1 MDEALSISGVGASLA
16 APSSLTT
23 PSSPAAKAEGTEEE
37 NKKEGVASGA
47 PTIAVDLAKYR
58 AIVSRLDTVR
68 ANGLVTQ
75 VIGLVVESIGPAAQI
90 GELCEIRHGGRNAPT
105 VKAEVVGF
113 KANRLLLMPL
123 GEMAGIKPGSEVV
136 ATGNMQQITVGDFLL
151 GRVLD
156 GLGQSADGGGALHGP
171 GAKQYPIHAAP
182 PDALTRRRIT
192 EPVGLGIRA
201 IDGLLTLGKGQRM
214 GIFAGSG
221 VGKSTVLGMI
231 ARNTT
236 ADVNVICLVGERG
249 REVREFIENDL
260 GEEGLRRSVLVIA
273 TGDKPPLVRLKA
285 SLVATAIAEYFRD
298 QGRDVLLMMD
308 SVTRLAMAQRE
319 VGLAV
324 GEPPATRGYPPS
336 VFALLPKI
344 LERSGTSD
352 RGTITA
358 LYTVL
363 VEGDD
368 ENEPIADTVRGI
380 LDGHIWLSRDLAARG
395 HYPAIEVGRSVSRV
409 MSQVT
414 SPAQRASASRLRE
427 TLATFKEAEELINI
441 GAYAEGSS
449 PRIDAARRLI
459 EPARAF
465 LRQGVHEQSTMDTT
479 VEALEGIFADEDL

>member
-1 MDEALSISGVGASLA
+1 MPI
-16 APSSLTT
+16 
-23 PSSPAAKAEGTEEE
+23 
-37 NKKEGVASGA
+37 
-47 PTIAVDLAKYR
+47 DLVKYR
-58 AIVSRLDTVR
+58 TLVSRLDTVR
-68 ANGLVTQ
+68 ANGMVTQ

-136 ATGNMQQITVGDFLL
+136 ATGSVQQVTVGDFLL

-156 GLGQSADGGGALHGP
+156 GLGEPADGLGP
-171 GAKQYPIHAAP
+171 LRGSGAKQYPISAAP
-182 PDALTRRRIT
+182 PDALTRHRIT
-192 EPVGLGIRA
+192 EPVSLGIRA

-221 VGKSTVLGMI
+221 VGKSTILGMI

-249 REVREFIENDL
+249 REVREFIESDL

-273 TGDKPPLVRLKA
+273 TSDKPPLVRLKA
-285 SLVATAIAEYFRD
+285 SLIATTIAEYFRD
-298 QGRDVLLMMD
+298 QGKDVMLMMD
-308 SVTRLAMAQRE
+308 SVTRLAMSQRE

-352 RGTITA
+352 KGTITA

-414 SPAQRASASRLRE
+414 SASHRASATHLRE
-427 TLATFKEAEELINI
+427 TLATFKDAEEMINI
-441 GAYAEGSS
+441 GSYVEGSN
-449 PRIDAARRLI
+449 PQIDAARRLI
-459 EPARAF
+459 EPVRAF
-465 LRQGVHEQSTMDTT
+465 LRQGVHEQSTMETT
-479 VEALEGIFADEDL
+479 TRALEEIFADEAL

>member
-1 MDEALSISGVGASLA
+1 MSET
-16 APSSLTT
+16 LTL
-23 PSSPAAKAEGTEEE
+23 P
-37 NKKEGVASGA
+37 
-47 PTIAVDLAKYR
+47 AVDLSRCR
-58 AIVSRLDTVR
+58 ALVQRLDTVR

-75 VIGLVVESIGPAAQI
+75 VIGLVVESIGPAAQV
-90 GELCEIRHGGRNAPT
+90 GELCEIRHGGRNSPT
-105 VKAEVVGF
+105 IKAEVVGF
-113 KANRLLLMPL
+113 KANRVLLMPL
-123 GEMAGIKPGSEVV
+123 GEMAGIKPGSEVI
-136 ATGNMQQITVGDFLL
+136 ATGDMQQVAVGDFLL

-156 GLGQSADGGGALHGP
+156 GLGAPADSKGPLLGP
-171 GAKQYPIHAAP
+171 GLKHYPINAAP

-192 EPVGLGIRA
+192 EPVSLGIRA
-201 IDGLLTLGKGQRM
+201 IDGLLTVGKGQRM

-221 VGKSTVLGMI
+221 VGKSTILGMI

-249 REVREFIENDL
+249 REVREFLENDL

-285 SLVATAIAEYFRD
+285 PLVATAIAEYFRD

-336 VFALLPKI
+336 VFAFLPKV

-352 RGTITA
+352 KGTITA

-409 MSQVT
+409 MSQIT
-414 SPAQRASASRLRE
+414 PPAQRVAATRLRE
-427 TLATFKEAEELINI
+427 TLATFKEAEDLINI
-441 GAYAEGSS
+441 GAYVEGSN
-449 PRIDAARRLI
+449 PRIDEARSLI

-465 LRQGVHEQSTMDTT
+465 LKQGVHEQSSQEDTT
-479 VEALEGIFADEDL
+479 AALESIFADEV